1 MTRPFVI
8 VDVDQRS
15 PEWFAARAGRLTAS
29 CAGDMLARIKTG
41 EAAARRDL
49 RTKLV
54 IERLTGIPQEDGFV
68 SKDMQRGLDNEAA
81 ARAEYEIATGAFVQ
95 AVGFLQHPALM
106 AGCSPDGAI
115 DDFAGVLELKCPR
128 PANHLECLRSAAL
141 PSRYLP
147 QVTHALWISGAQ
159 WCDFASYCG
168 DFPEHLRL
176 FLVRVTR
183 NDAEIASYELM
194 AREFLAEV
202 DREVDA
208 VRGLAPAVGATA

>member
-1 MTRPFVI
+1 VSRPFI
-8 VDVDQRS
+8 LVDVEQRS

-29 CAGDMLARIKTG
+29 SAGDMMARIKTG

-68 SKDMQRGLDNEAA
+68 SKDMQRGIDQEPAA
-81 ARAEYEIATGAFVQ
+81 LAEYQIVTDAYVQ
-95 AVGFLQHPALM
+95 AVGFLQHPTLM
-106 AGCSPDGAI
+106 AGCSPDGTI
-115 DDFAGVLELKCPR
+115 EDFAGVLELKCPR
-128 PANHLECLRSAAL
+128 PANHLECIRSKGL

-159 WCDFASYCG
+159 WCDFATYCA
-168 DFPEHLRL
+168 DFPENIRL
-176 FLVRVTR
+176 FRVRIQR
-183 NDAEIASYELM
+183 DDAAIAAYELM

-202 DREVDA
+202 DREVEE
-208 VRGLAPAVGATA
+208 VRGLAPVGA